1 MRGFWTPSN
10 KRNGTLS
17 GFTLIELLV
26 VIAIIAILAALLLP
40 ALATAKEKGRRIKC
54 VSNLHQMGIA
64 ANLYASDNAEAI
76 IPADG
81 VMGHDIWHYG
91 PTAVNLGHLLIE
103 KYLPIPPNNNNVLY
117 CPSMEAHGG
126 MKPGYFGFIYQS
138 DPNSSTA
145 DQRGFDGWYQGG
157 RIVNIG
163 YEYRNSL
170 PETSSAT
177 IIDVKT
183 YTKLS
188 QIPNLAIVT
197 DVISY
202 GASRYA
208 HSLRYN
214 FVRSEGSVGLFVDK
228 GTPPLWQEFGMSPN
242 INNDVMFLALDHPTD
257 FHTLLK

>member
-1 MRGFWTPSN
+1 MRGPGIRLNASPRF
-10 KRNGTLS
+10 RS

-54 VSNLHQMGIA
+54 VSNLHQIGIA
-64 ANLYASDNAEAI
+64 VNLYCADNAEAL

-81 VMGHDIWHYG
+81 VMGHDIWHFG

-138 DPNSSTA
+138 DPASSTA

-163 YEYRNSL
+163 YEYRVSL
-170 PETSSAT
+170 PETYSPT
-177 IIDVKT
+177 IKDVKT
-183 YTKLS
+183 YTKLT
-188 QIPNLAIVT
+188 QIPNLALVT

-202 GASRYA
+202 GAGRYA

-214 FVRSEGSVGLFVDK
+214 FVRTEGSVGLFVDK
-228 GTPPLWQEFGMSPN
+228 ATPPLWQEFGMSPN
-242 INNDVMFLALDHPTD
+242 INNDVMFLALDRPTD